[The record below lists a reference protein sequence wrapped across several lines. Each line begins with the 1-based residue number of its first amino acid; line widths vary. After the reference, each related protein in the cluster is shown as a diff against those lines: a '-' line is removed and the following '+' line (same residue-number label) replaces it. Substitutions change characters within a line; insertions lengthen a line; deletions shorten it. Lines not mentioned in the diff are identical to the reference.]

1 MTLDGDDA
9 GVYCVVNMFIIICWP
24 CMPLFTYTQFSNKNF
39 TYTILIMESMSEQS
53 TNQNQTSVI
62 ADNSIIN
69 AANVT
74 QQDILT
80 FEDADMIQETSS
92 RFVDTQHEDNWRL
105 NDVRDILSRPYRAAQ
120 FKYSVTTPSGA
131 QQIINPMNVFFTG
144 PYSTYLEKY
153 STFRGTFCCQARV
166 NSQPFQ
172 TGAFQLAYVPPG
184 HMATARLN
192 QEDFNLVEINGL
204 AAYGTPSIPFVSG
217 LPFSQVNKL
226 PTATSSVI
234 KVPYKWTTDVCS
246 ISNINCGVFFW
257 QALQSLGSKIAAD
270 FAEVLIYT
278 WIEDLEVEGASA
290 TECFPF
296 EETQITLANLE
307 TAMERNPAVR
317 EAVSLQGKT
326 SAQEATSISSVAAKV
341 GNVAGMLSKIPFVS
355 DIAGPVSIAADMTS
369 KVAGFF
375 GLSKPFT
382 QEPNT
387 NVTIQQGF
395 GHANVD
401 GVFTGNK
408 LSVNRNQEIP
418 VHAMGYVAEDEM
430 ATAYVIEKPSIWGAF
445 KWEIGQAHGTL
456 LMSSRVAPGLMAVP
470 VTANGFPSQANT
482 YLSYMSGIFK
492 YFRGPLKLRF
502 SVVANSF
509 YSGRFRIVYEPRAP
523 ASSTPSN
530 TVIQYPLNI
539 SEVYDIKDATE
550 FDFMIPW
557 IIENDWLETV
567 PTSLDSETQYDMGR
581 ISIWVENELRTN
593 AQCPDSIAIWMYAVG
608 TSDTEFCVP
617 RSLPTVF
624 PNTSGGHVMRRGPIS
639 LQGRFDQSIQSIGDP
654 SVSLRPLL
662 RRYEPTDQKFS
673 TISWMSPWSIAN
685 FDQSLLNWITRM
697 YVHQVGSMRFW
708 CPTHAD
714 TNVIFGS
721 SATGTKTV
729 PGIVTTIADPLVEMP
744 YAATDIID
752 FEIPYYNIYPRIS
765 MQSLRFESADAT
777 HVNYYVSV
785 PRTQTPNAVTVTT
798 DINDVYRAA
807 GDDFNCGLLTGPR
820 ITTKYVTIPGE
831 VGAVAPTLAPLG

>member
-39 TYTILIMESMSEQS
+39 TYIILIMESMSEQS

-69 AANVT
+69 AANTT

-80 FEDADMIQETSS
+80 FEDADTIQETSS
-92 RFVDTQHEDNWRL
+92 RFVDTQHEDKWRL

-120 FKYSVTTPSGA
+120 FKYEVTTANGS
-131 QQIINPMNVFFTG
+131 QIVVNPMNVFFNG
-144 PYSTYLEKY
+144 PYKTYLEKY

-172 TGAFQLAYVPPG
+172 TGAFQLAYIPPG
-184 HMATARLN
+184 HMATARIN
-192 QEDFNLVEINGL
+192 AEDFNLVEVNGY
-204 AAYGTPSIPFVSG
+204 AVVGPPSIPFVSG

-270 FAEVLIYT
+270 FAEILIYT

-290 TECFPF
+290 SECFPF
-296 EETQITLANLE
+296 EESQITLTDLE
-307 TAMERNPAVR
+307 KMVRQNPAVR
-317 EAVSLQGKT
+317 ESVFLQAKT
-326 SAQEATSISSVAAKV
+326 SAQEATSISKVAAKV
-341 GNVAGMLSKIPFVS
+341 SGVAGMLSKIPFVA

-382 QEPNT
+382 QEPMT

-418 VHAMGYVAEDEM
+418 VHAMGYVKEDEM
-430 ATAYVIEKPSIWGAF
+430 ATAYVIQKPSIWGAF
-445 KWEIGQAHGTL
+445 KWSIGQNHGAL

-470 VTANGFPSQANT
+470 VIANGFPCQANT

-492 YFRGPLKLRF
+492 YFRGPLKIRF

-509 YSGRFRIVYEPRAP
+509 YSGRFRVVYEPRAP
-523 ASSTPSN
+523 SSTSPSS
-530 TVIQYPLNI
+530 TIIQYPMNV
-539 SEVYDIKDATE
+539 SEVYDIKDAAEFE
-550 FDFMIPW
+550 FDIPW

-567 PTSLDSETQYDMGR
+567 PTSTDTETQYDMGR
-581 ISIWVENELRTN
+581 ITIWVENELRTN
-593 AQCPDSIAIWMYAVG
+593 AQCPDSIAIWMFVEG
-608 TSDTEFCVP
+608 TPDTEFCVP

-624 PNTSGGHVMRRGPIS
+624 PNTSGYSVVKRDPIS

-662 RRYEPTDQKFS
+662 RRYEPVDFRFS
-673 TISWMSPWSIAN
+673 TTSWVNPWSLPN

-697 YVHQVGSMRFW
+697 YVHQVGSIRFW
-708 CPTHAD
+708 CPTHTA
-714 TNVIFGS
+714 TNVIFGAGS
-721 SATGTKTV
+721 TST
-729 PGIVTTIADPLVEMP
+729 TTIPGVVTALADPLVEMP

-752 FEIPYYNIYPRIS
+752 FEIPYYNIYPRIA
-765 MQSLRFESADAT
+765 MQSLRYESADAT
-777 HVNYYVSV
+777 HVNYFVST

-820 ITTKYVTIPGE
+820 ITTKYVTIALE
-831 VGAVAPTLAPLG
+831 TGAVPPTLTPLN